1 MSTQAERQSTGSDA
15 AAADDGSLAS
25 KLGPLGAKRGADG
38 RFTSLQV
45 WVKVAVIVLYIVI
58 ATVWLPSYLMKSFAI
73 PRDFFADLLSASAWD
88 TVLSLIASGVW
99 VTTLA
104 FAFWALWKAQKSDL
118 I

>member
-1 MSTQAERQSTGSDA
+1 
-15 AAADDGSLAS
+15 
-25 KLGPLGAKRGADG
+25 
-38 RFTSLQV
+38 
-45 WVKVAVIVLYIVI
+45 
-58 ATVWLPSYLMKSFAI
+58 MKSFAI
-73 PRDFFADLLSASAWD
+73 PRDLFADLLSASAWD

>member
-15 AAADDGSLAS
+15 AADDGSQAS
-25 KLGPLGAKRGADG
+25 KLGPLGAKRGADR

-45 WVKVAVIVLYIVI
+45 WVKVAVVVLYIVI

-73 PRDFFADLLSASAWD
+73 PADFFADRLSASAWD
-88 TVLSLIASGVW
+88 TVLSLIASGAW

>member
-15 AAADDGSLAS
+15 SADDGSLAS
-25 KLGPLGAKRGADG
+25 KLGPLGAKRGVDG

-45 WVKVAVIVLYIVI
+45 WVKVAIIVLYIVI

-73 PRDFFADLLSASAWD
+73 PRDFFSDLLSASAWD
-88 TVLSLIASGVW
+88 TTLSLIASGVW